1 MVRENNNNKLRTAYQ
16 KATPKSDEQAFN
28 LHLRQNVL
36 SAGSGSYYT
45 IGVQMQPIQYASLT
59 PVYSNASIY
68 NSSGCSMTAPT
79 IHAVSS
85 VASSDVSC
93 ETTVPPI
100 NELTVAT
107 GQLKFFNQQHQYGFI
122 VSEKDGADIFFHYD
136 DVKHTLLSKEFLR
149 HATENYDVRFSF
161 QILDYIG
168 KYESSKKAVNINLL
182 SIIAKSLNSHF

>member
-1 MVRENNNNKLRTAYQ
+1 M
-16 KATPKSDEQAFN
+16 
-28 LHLRQNVL
+28 RQNNL
-36 SAGSGSYYT
+36 STGSGSYYT
-45 IGVQMQPIQYASLT
+45 VGVPIQQVQFTPLSPIYSNV
-59 PVYSNASIY
+59 PVYS
-68 NSSGCSMTAPT
+68 SSTFSMTAPT
-79 IHAVSS
+79 IKDRWMQQVSS
-85 VASSDVSC
+85 VASSEQSS
-93 ETTVPPI
+93 ETAIPPV
-100 NELTVAT
+100 NELRVGT

-122 VSEKDGADIFFHYD
+122 VSEKDGSDIFFHYD

>member
-1 MVRENNNNKLRTAYQ
+1 M
-16 KATPKSDEQAFN
+16 
-28 LHLRQNVL
+28 RQNIL
-36 SAGSGSYYT
+36 SSGSGSYYT
-45 IGVQMQPIQYASLT
+45 IGVPMQPIQYAPLT
-59 PVYSNASIY
+59 PVYSNLSVY
-68 NSSGCSMTAPT
+68 TNSGYTMTAPT
-79 IHAVSS
+79 IQAVSS
-85 VASSDVSC
+85 VASSEVSS
-93 ETTVPPI
+93 ETTIPPV

-107 GQLKFFNQQHQYGFI
+107 GQLKFFNQQHQYGFV